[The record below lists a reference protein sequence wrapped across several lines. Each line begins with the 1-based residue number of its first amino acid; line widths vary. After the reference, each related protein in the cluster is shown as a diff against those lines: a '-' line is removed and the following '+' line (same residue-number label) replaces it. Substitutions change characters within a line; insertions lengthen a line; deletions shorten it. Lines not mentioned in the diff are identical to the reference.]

1 MGQTPP
7 RTLALLLRLGESGDF
22 DWRDTL
28 GRSAAA
34 ALAALPLALSPRDEM
49 PEVTWPPA
57 PSRKPVDAAELRDL
71 FVRAWR
77 CGLAE
82 EAETAA
88 AVIATHPREIAPQR
102 AVPAALEGLFREEGL
117 AGSAA
122 YLLLWRHAADSLL
135 DRMDDISQRSN
146 VGWWPEP
153 KDRWVLYQD
162 AVLPHHFKGGPR
174 VRGVS
179 HRITARIEREST
191 DQDGAIIADGGRF
204 GGWSVFIRGNRLHY
218 TTNNFGARCRISSPA
233 AIPPGAVTLRADVVR
248 TGEDEGRVRFYVDD
262 EPAGEGVPSPFR
274 QYNFVNEPLDVG
286 RDSQT
291 PVDDLYESPFVF
303 KGTIVDV
310 VIEAFG
316 EEVMDYEV
324 LLEELMASQ

>member
-1 MGQTPP
+1 M
-7 RTLALLLRLGESGDF
+7 LLRLGESGDF

-57 PSRKPVDAAELRDL
+57 PSRKPVGAAELRDL
-71 FVRAWR
+71 FVLAWR

-135 DRMDDISQRSN
+135 DRSAN
-146 VGWWPEP
+146 PPKEP
-153 KDRWVLYQD
+153 QDWVLEARVACD
-162 AVLPHHFKGGPR
+162 CELCAALNAFCGDPVDR
-174 VRGVS
+174 VRRFPLRQDLRKHLHRQIDRHRLDMS
-179 HRITARIEREST
+179 HVTERRGRPFTLVCTKNRASHKRRLAEYARDVETMHSL
-191 DQDGAIIADGGRF
+191 
-204 GGWSVFIRGNRLHY
+204 IRL
-218 TTNNFGARCRISSPA
+218 A
-233 AIPPGAVTLRADVVR
+233 
-248 TGEDEGRVRFYVDD
+248 
-262 EPAGEGVPSPFR
+262 PAGQRAAPVEAQR
-274 QYNFVNEPLDVG
+274 Q
-286 RDSQT
+286 R
-291 PVDDLYESPFVF
+291 
-303 KGTIVDV
+303 
-310 VIEAFG
+310 
-316 EEVMDYEV
+316 
-324 LLEELMASQ
+324 LLEAVGAADS